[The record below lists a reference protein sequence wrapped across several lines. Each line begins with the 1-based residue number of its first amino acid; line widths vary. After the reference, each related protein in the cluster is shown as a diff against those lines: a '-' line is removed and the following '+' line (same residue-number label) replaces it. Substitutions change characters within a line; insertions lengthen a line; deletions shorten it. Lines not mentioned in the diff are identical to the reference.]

1 MLDSIFNL
9 ISFLSLF
16 GEKINGSS
24 LMVLYST
31 LLSNS
36 MYLFKALI
44 SSEWKDIADVLLA
57 HPEVDDFIIAAFN
70 AVCVNVNLLQATLT
84 TQRINNCLFH
94 LCESSLQ
101 FLLSLCKL
109 QILFQER
116 LVQNKELCGGGA
128 IFRLVENTLKLSQY
142 DDPKLS
148 SVVNRLKSKVL
159 SIVLL
164 LFQAECS
171 SFMDMASTQSK
182 GSAESAVSEVL
193 EVLKMMCF
201 GDLKGH
207 HPRGLLLLNAMKV
220 TEIFCGA
227 SRFRTFM
234 VLNLKKVLT
243 RVFLQPQ
250 REFISTWCTYDH
262 EPAEE
267 EIVVD
272 FNPTSAA
279 GLVLGLNSS
288 FNVQHSTW
296 SNFQAP
302 RTPYRV
308 QRSSLLIKI
317 VANLACYDPDLSED
331 ENACFIDA
339 FLECLQAEFSN
350 LPGGAAER
358 RAAASKNLSSLLAY
372 AESLAP
378 SYLHE
383 EDVNI
388 LRWFINQL
396 EKPPTAQESSSRGV
410 MAEDVETEEK
420 REKRKRKSV
429 ERVEKIKR
437 MRTTEKEETRKMERT
452 TRRKEMQTNV
462 QLIDEGTNGEFRV
475 PMISQYGN
483 TPSLSGASDE
493 DFELVRSN
501 LLDNHCVYKINNTL
515 TESCVM
521 FPEKTPETRFND
533 LGIQAVNLSTRLDN
547 VWTDEDRSEVRQPAV
562 RAKSPRLKRRIILP
576 VALRS
581 PYVMRVVSLRDE
593 CDMSEGTLA
602 RCMFCG
608 VGKKWEV
615 LFSNNGGISVMRGP
629 FESMIPGVTL
639 HVNVIS
645 AWAVVLNYEEK
656 MRKMGTTPKL
666 FCNAGMLLE
675 KDFQMSEEHRI
686 TEFTRNMNAVLAGT
700 EPKSFK
706 GFQMVFV
713 PILARDHYYLL
724 LFNLS
729 TTQIL
734 IIDNM
739 EGDAGLERYHGNVE
753 KMISTF
759 CRYLSQIQ
767 PGVAEKLR
775 TTEPVRLKF
784 PWQTLY
790 NVIDCGIF
798 LMRHMETYNG
808 TSVKEWTC
816 GFSAERNI
824 KGEVLGNQA
833 KEIEDLRK
841 KYISKMLLS
850 DVNTARVD
858 VEREVKEFAYLDE
871 DERVKLEE
879 DAAER
884 ICQRLDGTP

>member
-1 MLDSIFNL
+1 MIHKRLPLGPSPLQRSRRSATKKDKMVTEKVAKRCRKEMTPQLDLYSAIKEFNVLSSKELGSLIRDAENGIIKCTINGSSFEITVENLARHLVEHISNEVSSLTVDEQHFRNLLSGLRFLHTLCDISSHHLALARVLAEDISVQKKMLDSIFNL
-9 ISFLSLF
+9 ISFLSQF

-44 SSEWKDIADVLLA
+44 SSEWKVIADVLLA

-109 QILFQER
+109 QILFRER

-128 IFRLVENTLKLSQY
+128 VFRLVENTLKLSQY

-159 SIVLL
+159 SIMLL
-164 LFQAECS
+164 LFQAECL
-171 SFMDMASTQSK
+171 SFMDMASTKIK
-182 GSAESAVSEVL
+182 GSAESAVSE
-193 EVLKMMCF
+193 
-201 GDLKGH
+201 
-207 HPRGLLLLNAMKV
+207 
-220 TEIFCGA
+220 
-227 SRFRTFM
+227 
-234 VLNLKKVLT
+234 KKVLT

-410 MAEDVETEEK
+410 MVK
-420 REKRKRKSV
+420 
-429 ERVEKIKR
+429 
-437 MRTTEKEETRKMERT
+437 
-452 TRRKEMQTNV
+452 
-462 QLIDEGTNGEFRV
+462 
-475 PMISQYGN
+475 
-483 TPSLSGASDE
+483 
-493 DFELVRSN
+493 
-501 LLDNHCVYKINNTL
+501 
-515 TESCVM
+515 
-521 FPEKTPETRFND
+521 
-533 LGIQAVNLSTRLDN
+533 
-547 VWTDEDRSEVRQPAV
+547 
-562 RAKSPRLKRRIILP
+562 
-576 VALRS
+576 
-581 PYVMRVVSLRDE
+581 
-593 CDMSEGTLA
+593 
-602 RCMFCG
+602 
-608 VGKKWEV
+608 
-615 LFSNNGGISVMRGP
+615 
-629 FESMIPGVTL
+629 
-639 HVNVIS
+639 VI
-645 AWAVVLNYEEK
+645 
-656 MRKMGTTPKL
+656 
-666 FCNAGMLLE
+666 
-675 KDFQMSEEHRI
+675 HI
-686 TEFTRNMNAVLAGT
+686 
-700 EPKSFK
+700 
-706 GFQMVFV
+706 
-713 PILARDHYYLL
+713 
-724 LFNLS
+724 
-729 TTQIL
+729 
-734 IIDNM
+734 
-739 EGDAGLERYHGNVE
+739 
-753 KMISTF
+753 
-759 CRYLSQIQ
+759 
-767 PGVAEKLR
+767 
-775 TTEPVRLKF
+775 
-784 PWQTLY
+784 
-790 NVIDCGIF
+790 
-798 LMRHMETYNG
+798 
-808 TSVKEWTC
+808 
-816 GFSAERNI
+816 
-824 KGEVLGNQA
+824 
-833 KEIEDLRK
+833 
-841 KYISKMLLS
+841 
-850 DVNTARVD
+850 
-858 VEREVKEFAYLDE
+858 
-871 DERVKLEE
+871 
-879 DAAER
+879 
-884 ICQRLDGTP
+884 